1 MKWLISFL
9 SDVSLKIKILVVSG
23 IFLSGMVI
31 TIIIGGYLLW
41 NQNDVVEQAVN
52 TATARIKAATATKIQ
67 IMEMDKSIQSL
78 IASDSSA
85 DIRKY
90 AIGSIRSGSAIDE
103 NLSKLEEIFEGN
115 ADVTKLSQLLKAV
128 RPKQMGIIGK
138 ARSNDDEAALELA
151 SQAQEDFQTIS
162 DLARKIVEDSQD
174 ALIAKMAAVKSES
187 LQILTVLGTF
197 SALGIIIGMI
207 VSVLAAQMM
216 SRPLQAIKD
225 TMRSVAEGDLTKTIS
240 NDFDGGDEIGQTVGA
255 IKTSVANLS
264 NMLGR
269 ITFSSASITLEA
281 RTLADDAQTLN
292 NLTEQFVLKVQDI
305 SQGTSSVTEASETAS
320 SRAEDAYKS
329 AVETSDSAV
338 SSSRQILTTV
348 DSFNRFQVEM
358 EKTVQESHQLASI
371 AEQITT
377 ITQTINGISE
387 QTNLLA
393 LNAAI
398 EAARAG
404 EQGRGFAVVAD
415 EVRQLANRTGD
426 AVKEISGLIANISS
440 TISNTVSSIE
450 KARDD
455 VSANIEQL
463 QQAADQ
469 GNASSEKATLIS
481 NDMRQL
487 LDLIEVQRNATQ
499 SISDSISLLMS
510 LSDQNNEQAKSMNDR
525 SSNLSHAADDLK
537 RIVENFTF

>member
-197 SALGIIIGMI
+197 SALGVIIGMI

>member
-1 MKWLISFL
+1 
-9 SDVSLKIKILVVSG
+9 
-23 IFLSGMVI
+23 
-31 TIIIGGYLLW
+31 
-41 NQNDVVEQAVN
+41 
-52 TATARIKAATATKIQ
+52 
-67 IMEMDKSIQSL
+67 
-78 IASDSSA
+78 
-85 DIRKY
+85 
-90 AIGSIRSGSAIDE
+90 
-103 NLSKLEEIFEGN
+103 
-115 ADVTKLSQLLKAV
+115 V

-197 SALGIIIGMI
+197 SALGVIIGMI